1 MKFGRA
7 VIELCERPDRQTH
20 KQTNL
25 SLYFAP
31 VPGRS
36 KIFVIFH
43 SFAYTGKQPQNPPL
57 PLSHVDPI
65 LYINAWAHPIHHAK
79 RQLDRFTHFHT
90 TTQQRTH
97 WLQWVAPHSPL
108 KLPLPFNDNHLYP
121 IHPSL
126 HRPHSPPQTASE
138 SIQPFCH
145 SILSGQTDTPA
156 HTQTDRWARRQV
168 RNMSAYAADSDAL
181 IKDKKPSRDGRR
193 CRMTLNFDL
202 SKIPF
207 VRF

>member
-1 MKFGRA
+1 M
-7 VIELCERPDRQTH
+7 
-20 KQTNL
+20 
-25 SLYFAP
+25 Y
-31 VPGRS
+31 
-36 KIFVIFH
+36 
-43 SFAYTGKQPQNPPL
+43 
-57 PLSHVDPI
+57 
-65 LYINAWAHPIHHAK
+65 AWADSTHHAK
-79 RQLDRFTHFHT
+79 RQLDRFTHFCT
-90 TTQQRTH
+90 TTQQ
-97 WLQWVAPHSPL
+97 SPYSIGYSGT
-108 KLPLPFNDNHLYP
+108 FQ
-121 IHPSL
+121 IHPKPAPSPSTITPSNTPIP
-126 HRPHSPPQTASE
+126 RPTHSPPQTASE